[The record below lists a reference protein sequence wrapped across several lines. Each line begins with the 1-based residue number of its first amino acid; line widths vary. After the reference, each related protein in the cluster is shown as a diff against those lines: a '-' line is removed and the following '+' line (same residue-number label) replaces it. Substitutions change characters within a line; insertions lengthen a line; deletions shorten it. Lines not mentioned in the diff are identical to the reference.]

1 MATTKTDIW
10 VYAHWKGLIAPKRI
24 GVISA
29 QQSKGSRIFGFE
41 YDKDWLKSDQL
52 FLLDPEIGLYSGTQ
66 YPEKKDNFGV
76 FMDSMPD
83 TWGRKLMLR
92 RAAQLALAKGEASPK
107 LHEIDFLLGVHD
119 VSRMGALRFKL
130 NPEGPFLDDNSDN
143 PTPPIAHLREL
154 QASVKAYEE
163 DDGGKNGGEWIPM
176 LFAPGSSLGGARP
189 KANVID
195 LNGHL
200 CIAKFPSKADT
211 TDKAAWEYL
220 AYELAC
226 RAGINMPLC
235 TIEKVR
241 GPYHTFLSRRF
252 DREASERIHFASAMT
267 MTKNSEDGIRDATPS
282 YLEIADFIQ
291 TYGTAIEEDLH
302 QLWRRIV
309 FNMAISNTDDHL
321 RNHGFLLAEKGWRL
335 SPAYDINPSIEKNGL
350 ALNVD
355 MDNNALDFEL
365 ALSVGQFFQLKD
377 DQMHQIIQEI
387 SKVVRDWRKLASELG
402 ISRAEQQI
410 MSPAFG
416 LVTGIPSHS

>member
-1 MATTKTDIW
+1 MAATKIDIW
-10 VYAHWKGLIAPKRI
+10 VYAHWKGMASPKCI

-41 YDKDWLKSDQL
+41 YNKDWLKSNQV

-66 YPEKKDNFGV
+66 YPVKKDNFGV

-92 RAAQLALAKGEASPK
+92 RAAQTARIKGESTPK
-107 LHEIDFLLGVHD
+107 LYEIDFLLGVHD
-119 VSRMGALRFKL
+119 TSRMGALRFKL
-130 NPEGPFLDDNSDN
+130 DPEGPFLDDNKNN
-143 PTPPIAHLREL
+143 PTPPITHLREL

-163 DDGGKNGGEWIPM
+163 DEEGKNGDEWIPI

-195 LNGHL
+195 LDGHL
-200 CIAKFPSKADT
+200 CIAKFPSKSDT

-220 AYELAC
+220 AYELAG
-226 RAGINMPLC
+226 RAGINMSICNL
-235 TIEKVR
+235 EKVR

-252 DREASERIHFASAMT
+252 DRESEQRIHFASAMT
-267 MTKNSEDGIRDATPS
+267 MTGNSEDTIRDNTPS
-282 YLEIADFIQ
+282 YLEIAEFIQ
-291 TYGTAIEEDLH
+291 TYGSNIKVDLH

-309 FNMAISNTDDHL
+309 FHMAISNTDDHF
-321 RNHGFLLAEKGWRL
+321 RNHGFLLEEKGWRL
-335 SPAYDINPSIEKNGL
+335 SPAYDINPSIDKNGL

-365 ALSVGQFFQLKD
+365 AKSVGHFFQLNG
-377 DQMHQIIQEI
+377 DQMDQILHEI
-387 SKVVRDWRKLASELG
+387 VTAVKDWRVLASKLG
-402 ISRAEQQI
+402 ISRAEQET
-410 MSPAFG
+410 MSPAFR
-416 LVTGIPSHS
+416 LVTG